1 MDLDEIVSIGER
13 GYVEYKRQWYW
24 DLDNQ
29 PNPSD
34 LQRPWGEFIKDFL
47 SLTNANPSSFG
58 YERFLVIGFDE
69 EKNEYHDFSLNE
81 EKFKRL
87 KNKINSKIKDFISE
101 SSKIKYKIDLK
112 TKHRINIILIS
123 IEQPSEIHSLHKDI
137 QTKTQSY
144 PANSILSRG
153 ETYNKNDS
161 VIVMPKLQIQEL
173 TKKLSP
179 TQNKIFNKRR
189 RSIKAT
195 VDSYLEI
202 NRSYSLSDDFP
213 KVSNEPEK
221 YYEFYEINSNIN
233 NDKTYFLYIAENSME
248 LTLKK
253 FSDDFNKF
261 KNVKI
266 SILIDKPS
274 GATLP
279 EKRKNNMNKYAQVA
293 NLTNIHVEFIDE
305 FGKKYLYK
313 EYLEPF
319 LFEDEFHNTKNFIDN
334 NVIDESNKSA
344 SLKASHVISNWF
356 QEEDSP
362 IILLTGMGGVGKT
375 TLTKYFLNKN
385 LKEHNQENYI
395 LFLDSSTLI
404 DKLKTTTVNSIY
416 DLYKADINE
425 QAPFTEQLFRLSIDN
440 GSFIIV
446 LDGLD
451 EIISRMRE
459 HFQLHHFLHK
469 ICTEYCFNSAKTKII
484 ITCRDSIWKE
494 SISQFEQIKD
504 LAIRHILLEPFN
516 EEQAKE
522 FFKSAFKDKDN
533 LQKKA
538 FSLVDKLIG
547 ESNDRIYNP
556 FILDTVRTII
566 TDDNSSE
573 IDYLFSNDKL
583 DMDSLCLST
592 QSQTDYLIYAV
603 CKRESKKLGIPLSNQ
618 IKLLCHICKYDGLS
632 DFEFINLVQ
641 TILERDTNEQEL
653 SLLKAHPFI
662 NKNNE
667 KLNLRYDFLRDFFT
681 VLLIAQIV
689 TDNNSILDDETFLL
703 LEKKVSYL
711 NTFSMEVA
719 KRTLNSNSDDICIN
733 IINNIDKISSEK
745 KDNFEK
751 FISSLFL
758 IYLGILKGL
767 NKLNKRDDL
776 MNALNSIFGTSN
788 KTVKNLCLCNIN
800 KPNGNPRLVFDF
812 SDMEFENF
820 YIQNYSEFY
829 NCTFNEKTF
838 FKSGKIDLAE
848 IPEIRHGLKKSNFSA
863 EVTFLGKTESI
874 LNTIEEQSEQKERKK
889 KDTFENFVRKFFSNG
904 RFRPKKV
911 NEIKAKYGKIVS
923 KMLELKVIIPN
934 RESKLNDDEYIIN
947 PELVDELAKYLDS
960 SVQSPQ
966 IIEILDQ
973 M

>member
-1 MDLDEIVSIGER
+1 MDLDEIVSIGEC

-24 DLDNQ
+24 DLDNK
-29 PNPSD
+29 PNPSA
-34 LQRPWGEFIKDFL
+34 LQHLWGEFIKDFL
-47 SLTNANPSSFG
+47 SLTNANLSSFS

-81 EKFKRL
+81 EKFKHL

-101 SSKIKYKIDLK
+101 SEKIKYKIDLK

-123 IEQPSEIHSLHKDI
+123 IEQPSEIHSLHKGI

-144 PANSILSRG
+144 PANTILSRG
-153 ETYNKNDS
+153 GTYNKNDS
-161 VIVMPKLQIQEL
+161 VIVMPKSQIQEL

-179 TQNKIFNKRR
+179 TQNKILNKRR
-189 RSIKAT
+189 RSIQAT
-195 VDSYLEI
+195 IDSYLEI

-213 KVSNEPEK
+213 KVSNDPEK

-253 FSDDFNKF
+253 FSANFNKF

-279 EKRKNNMNKYAQVA
+279 EKRKNNMNKYAQMA

-385 LKEHNQENYI
+385 LKAHNEENYI

-404 DKLKTTTVNSIY
+404 DKLKTKTVNSIY

-522 FFKSAFKDKDN
+522 FFKSAFKDRDN

-556 FILDTVRTII
+556 FILDTVRNII

-603 CKRESKKLGIPLSNQ
+603 CKRESKKLGIPLRNQ

-641 TILERDTNEQEL
+641 TILERDTNGQEL

-689 TDNNSILDDETFLL
+689 TDNNSILDDKTFLL

-733 IINNIDKISSEK
+733 IIHNIDKILSEE

-776 MNALNSIFGTSN
+776 MSALNSIFGTSN

-863 EVTFLGKTESI
+863 EVIFLGKTESI

-923 KMLELKVIIPN
+923 KMLDLKVIVPN

-947 PELVDELAKYLDS
+947 PELVDELANYLDS
-960 SVQSPQ
+960 SVQSSQ
-966 IIEILDQ
+966 IIEILNQ